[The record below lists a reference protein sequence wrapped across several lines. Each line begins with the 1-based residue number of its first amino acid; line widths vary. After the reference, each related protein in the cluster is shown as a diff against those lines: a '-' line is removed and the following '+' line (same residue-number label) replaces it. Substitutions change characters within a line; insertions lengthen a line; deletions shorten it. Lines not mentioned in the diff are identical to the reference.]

1 MQIVTGTRRE
11 ITIRQW
17 EEQLEKYVKRLNDS
31 MECFRRF
38 HGDSDAEHIMEDAEN
53 WWRLHGIQ
61 KTQSTRWILWV
72 STDSFSHCP
81 SAMVGGQSRELSRKF
96 EKWRN
101 SKHG

>member
-38 HGDSDAEHIMEDAEN
+38 HGDSDAEHIMEDAEKLVEIA
-53 WWRLHGIQ
+53 RHTKDAIYALDFMGI
-61 KTQSTRWILWV
+61 
-72 STDSFSHCP
+72 
-81 SAMVGGQSRELSRKF
+81 
-96 EKWRN
+96 N
-101 SKHG
+101 